1 MQLARLPPTLDQ
13 YLKLEAQ
20 REKRLRKRRQRHAAQ
35 RGDEDG
41 GVDHALQFHLADR
54 TEDPTDM
61 ALGAAAP
68 RPWVGTAPIASG
80 TTPASSA
87 GEARAEAGAA
97 ADRGATVPAA
107 PANVSKDEAR
117 EWEAYHRFCARS
129 ELFALLE
136 ASQDAEARIEARLE
150 EQLRSI
156 SAAAEG
162 SRQAVGGGEAVLH
175 LETELDEVRRMNS
188 EQVLA
193 MIAEYNPRPAVPKAK
208 HDPELERLT
217 AMMPSPAAIIAEVEA
232 AVAEGKPLDMSA
244 LRAAPEPTVEPLPVN
259 VPRPASEA
267 SPPEKTRP
275 QQPALVMPGI
285 DVAPRMEKVA
295 RGDETNSLPLKDL
308 PVMRPVDQDGSL
320 YINSSLRGTVD
331 DHTAAMDLGFP
342 TLEVRRKNC
351 AQCESANDRLVRV
364 RSSIGGRKWTRRGT
378 SCPGSGPRATARS
391 RIKEASGLA
400 CATRRVSGTRLA
412 VARRQRE
419 ATRQSPGAS
428 ARRATKRGLPWRQ
441 AAAYSMSPPP
451 MSRRLTRMRSWET
464 HTW

>member
-162 SRQAVGGGEAVLH
+162 SRQAVGGG
-175 LETELDEVRRMNS
+175 R
-188 EQVLA
+188 
-193 MIAEYNPRPAVPKAK
+193 
-208 HDPELERLT
+208 
-217 AMMPSPAAIIAEVEA
+217 
-232 AVAEGKPLDMSA
+232 GSA
-244 LRAAPEPTVEPLPVN
+244 TSRN
-259 VPRPASEA
+259 
-267 SPPEKTRP
+267 
-275 QQPALVMPGI
+275 G
-285 DVAPRMEKVA
+285 A
-295 RGDETNSLPLKDL
+295 R
-308 PVMRPVDQDGSL
+308 
-320 YINSSLRGTVD
+320 
-331 DHTAAMDLGFP
+331 
-342 TLEVRRKNC
+342 
-351 AQCESANDRLVRV
+351 
-364 RSSIGGRKWTRRGT
+364 
-378 SCPGSGPRATARS
+378 
-391 RIKEASGLA
+391 
-400 CATRRVSGTRLA
+400 
-412 VARRQRE
+412 
-419 ATRQSPGAS
+419 
-428 ARRATKRGLPWRQ
+428 
-441 AAAYSMSPPP
+441 
-451 MSRRLTRMRSWET
+451 
-464 HTW
+464 